1 MKNLVVIIIMALS
14 FSLSAQVDTTL
25 KINTDLN
32 YPRSPPFK
40 GAIFQ
45 RTVAD
50 FTSNSSMS
58 LMQIL
63 VEFSNTASAVT
74 GKNILYSFE
83 QIAKMQTGEFI
94 PTVEI
99 QIAILNRIV
108 NLKE

>member
-1 MKNLVVIIIMALS
+1 MAFSLS
-14 FSLSAQVDTTL
+14 LSLTLSAQVDTTL

-94 PTVEI
+94 PPYCI